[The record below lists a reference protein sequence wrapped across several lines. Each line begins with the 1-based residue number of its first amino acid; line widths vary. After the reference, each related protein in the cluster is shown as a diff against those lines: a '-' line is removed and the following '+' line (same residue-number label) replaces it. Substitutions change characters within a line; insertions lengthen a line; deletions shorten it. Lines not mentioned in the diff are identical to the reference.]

1 MEKINIR
8 SPYYVRNLVTSKDY
22 VKCEVFIYS
31 GDSVTDRGAATYTL
45 TQRTPE
51 NKNYAFEISELIKD
65 YLDVEFNGS
74 YNSYMTWV
82 DYRFTQG
89 TDAGGDDTPTSYT
102 LTEAYDGYGY
112 FQEGSQ
118 SSINQY
124 NENFGM
130 FSNNVIYHLAS
141 ESLVLPIR
149 SDDVFS
155 IVSKLNGVTK
165 NTYNYIEELDSND
178 RVQYPSWD
186 TTTTPIDELT
196 IDGDSYE
203 VVLIEECKYEPV
215 KVTFVNKYGALQDLW
230 FFKRNSK
237 DIQTKSTEYQAN
249 LVNSG
254 LWSNTSHQKTI
265 TDNNGQE
272 SIALNSGY
280 YPEEYNEVFKQLLL
294 SEKVW
299 LKVDNTTR
307 PVNISSKSMSFKTQL
322 DDKLIEYA
330 IKFNFSNDIINNI
343 R

>member
-8 SPYYVRNLVTSKDY
+8 SPYYVRNLVISKDY

-31 GDSVTDRGAATYTL
+31 GESVVDRDAATYTL
-45 TQRTPE
+45 TQRTPTD
-51 NKNYAFEISELIKD
+51 KYYDFEISELIRD
-65 YLDVEFNGS
+65 YLDVTFNGAYTS
-74 YNSYMTWV
+74 SMVWV
-82 DYRFTQG
+82 DYRFTTG
-89 TDAGGDDTPTSYT
+89 TDAGGDDAPTTYA

-124 NENFGM
+124 NENLGM

-155 IVSKLNGVTK
+155 VVSRLNGVVK
-165 NTYNYIEELDSND
+165 NTYNFLEEFDDSA
-178 RVQYPSWD
+178 RIQYPSWN
-186 TTTTPIDELT
+186 TTTTPIDELI
-196 IDGDSYE
+196 IDGDGYT
-203 VVLIEECKYEPV
+203 VVLIEECKYDPV
-215 KVTFVNKYGALQDLW
+215 KVTFVNKFGALQDIW
-230 FFKRNSK
+230 FFGRTSK
-237 DIQTKSTEYQAN
+237 DIQTKSTEYKSN
-249 LVNSG
+249 LIVNGTWTASK
-254 LWSNTSHQKTI
+254 HQKTI

-330 IKFNFSNDIINNI
+330 IKFDFSNDIINNI